1 VSASLARIVGLDV
14 ARAIALLGMFASHV
28 GNEHPPDGWP
38 WLEVFH
44 GRSAAIFAMLAGV
57 SMALMLTRRAARDYA
72 AAATASPAP
81 ADRAGRPEAHASDR
95 EALRHTRIRIAVRAS
110 LLIPLG
116 WVLSALGTPV
126 DVILDNLGVMMLLA
140 LVGLGLPARVLGA
153 AGVLVLVAGT
163 AVVDGL
169 RVIVPA
175 WLADAPVVHELW
187 SQHYPALSWLG
198 HVLIGM
204 AIGTWR
210 PWRGWRLAAL
220 GIGGAVVGA
229 GMWLGGR
236 LTGGDPA
243 WTEVEPHSYTP
254 VEMLSNTGVAA
265 AVVAACLAAAAL
277 SRRTLWPLAAAG
289 SMTLTLYAAHIVV
302 IAIVGDALVWRSTNT
317 AMLVLCAA
325 AVAFAS
331 AWRALLGQGPLERVV
346 SWASSR
352 AADADA
358 RRRIGPPDA
367 TMSA

>member
-1 VSASLARIVGLDV
+1 
-14 ARAIALLGMFASHV
+14 
-28 GNEHPPDGWP
+28 
-38 WLEVFH
+38 
-44 GRSAAIFAMLAGV
+44 
-57 SMALMLTRRAARDYA
+57 
-72 AAATASPAP
+72 
-81 ADRAGRPEAHASDR
+81 
-95 EALRHTRIRIAVRAS
+95 
-110 LLIPLG
+110 
-116 WVLSALGTPV
+116 
-126 DVILDNLGVMMLLA
+126 
-140 LVGLGLPARVLGA
+140 
-153 AGVLVLVAGT
+153 
-163 AVVDGL
+163 VVDGL

-331 AWRALLGQGPLERVV
+331 AWRTLLGQGPLERVV